1 MEIEDYIAE
10 QKAQEEMD
18 RLLIEDYIEEQNAQD
33 ALAELE
39 IQDYIEEQN
48 AQDAL
53 TEMEIQDYI
62 EEQKAQYVLEPT
74 DEEIE
79 RNTQQLL
86 KNLRRN
92 KNNSTEDKNG
102 KN

>member
-1 MEIEDYIAE
+1 
-10 QKAQEEMD
+10 MD
-18 RLLIEDYIEEQNAQD
+18 RLL
-33 ALAELE
+33 

-48 AQDAL
+48 
-53 TEMEIQDYI
+53 
-62 EEQKAQYVLEPT
+62 AQYVLEPT

>member
-18 RLLIEDYIEEQNAQD
+18 RLLIEDYIEEQKV
-33 ALAELE
+33 
-39 IQDYIEEQN
+39 
-48 AQDAL
+48 QDAL

-62 EEQKAQYVLEPT
+62 EEQNAQYVLEPT